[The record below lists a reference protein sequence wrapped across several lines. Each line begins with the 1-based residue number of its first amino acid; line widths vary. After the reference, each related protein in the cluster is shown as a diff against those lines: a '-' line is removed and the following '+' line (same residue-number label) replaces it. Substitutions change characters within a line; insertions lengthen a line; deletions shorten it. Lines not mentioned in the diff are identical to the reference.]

1 MKQLKNAKSGL
12 FLLELIFVILFFSL
26 GSAVCIQAFTKA
38 HLTSQKAQDLSFASL
53 KASETASVLKYTD
66 NTLES
71 LREYFPHIQ
80 EKDGN
85 FLFFYNQDYEEC
97 EEKDRFYTLHITR
110 KTESHMQ
117 TARIQITRLDNK
129 TSIYQLSLRFPLSE
143 AEPGEN
149 NISLQEAG
157 S

>member
-26 GSAVCIQAFTKA
+26 GKRGMHTGIHKGASDKPKGTGFKLCFSESIRNSLCFEIYRQHLRVFTG
-38 HLTSQKAQDLSFASL
+38 T
-53 KASETASVLKYTD
+53 
-66 NTLES
+66 
-71 LREYFPHIQ
+71 FPHIQ

-85 FLFFYNQDYEEC
+85 FLVFYNQDYEEC

-129 TSIYQLSLRFPLSE
+129 TSIYQLSLLFSPF
-143 AEPGEN
+143 
-149 NISLQEAG
+149 
-157 S
+157 

>member
-1 MKQLKNAKSGL
+1 MHTGIHKGASDKPKGTGFKLC
-12 FLLELIFVILFFSL
+12 FSE
-26 GSAVCIQAFTKA
+26 SIR
-38 HLTSQKAQDLSFASL
+38 
-53 KASETASVLKYTD
+53 TASVLKYTD

-85 FLFFYNQDYEEC
+85 FLVFYNQDYEEC

-129 TSIYQLSLRFPLSE
+129 TSIYQLSSSFSLSE

>member
-71 LREYFPHIQ
+71 LREDVYKRQLPVFSL
-80 EKDGN
+80 GN
-85 FLFFYNQDYEEC
+85 GLF
-97 EEKDRFYTLHITR
+97 
-110 KTESHMQ
+110 
-117 TARIQITRLDNK
+117 
-129 TSIYQLSLRFPLSE
+129 QLF
-143 AEPGEN
+143 
-149 NISLQEAG
+149 
-157 S
+157 